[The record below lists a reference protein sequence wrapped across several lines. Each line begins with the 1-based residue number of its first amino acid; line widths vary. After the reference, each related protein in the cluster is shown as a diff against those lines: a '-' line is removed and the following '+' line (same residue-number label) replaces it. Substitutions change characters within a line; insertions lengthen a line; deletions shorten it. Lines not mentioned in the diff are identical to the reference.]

1 MASHEG
7 RRELTS
13 RTAKR
18 NTFTVDSATTDV
30 LISLPTRSRSAF
42 RHFESIGTRLG
53 ILQLTP
59 AKAKLTRVRESLDT
73 PKVRRT
79 SCLAR
84 HQPNLPSVEDVQDF
98 LQRRLQ
104 GPL

>member
-1 MASHEG
+1 MVPYER

-13 RTAKR
+13 GTAKR

-59 AKAKLTRVRESLDT
+59 AKTKLTRVRESLDT
-73 PKVRRT
+73 PKVRRP
-79 SCLAR
+79 SSLAR
-84 HQPNLPSVEDVQDF
+84 HQPNPPPTEDVWDF
-98 LQRRLQ
+98 LQHRLQ

>member
-13 RTAKR
+13 WTAKR
-18 NTFTVDSATTDV
+18 NTFTVDGATTDIPV
-30 LISLPTRSRSAF
+30 SLPTRSRSAF
-42 RHFESIGTRLG
+42 RHFKSIGTRLG

-59 AKAKLTRVRESLDT
+59 AKAKLTRVRELLDT

-84 HQPNLPSVEDVQDF
+84 HQTNLPSIEDVQLF
-98 LQRRLQ
+98 LQ
-104 GPL
+104 GH

>member
-1 MASHEG
+1 MVPYER

-13 RTAKR
+13 GTAKR

-59 AKAKLTRVRESLDT
+59 AKTKLTRVREALDT

-84 HQPNLPSVEDVQDF
+84 HHPNLPSVADMHDF
-98 LQRRLQ
+98 LQRRL
-104 GPL
+104 